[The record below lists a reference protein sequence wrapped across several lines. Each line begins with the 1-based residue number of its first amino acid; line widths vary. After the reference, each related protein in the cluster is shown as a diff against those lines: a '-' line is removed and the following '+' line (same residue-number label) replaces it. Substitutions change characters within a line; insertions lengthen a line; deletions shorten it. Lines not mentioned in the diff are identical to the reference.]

1 MFNKKTKYLVRTIR
15 GKNRYIVDYLRSKVS
30 IREEILT
37 IMDGFENAFVM
48 YDSNISETDLA
59 IVHKQLDEL
68 TYFLKKQDIPYEIIK
83 YKVEIKKNVLKQILT
98 SRKGEDAYSYMVSF
112 ILKKE
117 FFSKVVDLHLK
128 YNSNLRFGLN
138 FTNDNAM
145 QSRKDYIS
153 NLINDENRFDYYN
166 VDLFYNHQLRRLA
179 LFSPD
184 EERVIKLIDKIK
196 ER

>member
-1 MFNKKTKYLVRTIR
+1 MFNRKPKYLVRSIK
-15 GKNRYIVDYLRSKVS
+15 GKNRYIIDYLRSKES
-30 IREEILT
+30 IREDMLEI
-37 IMDGFENAFVM
+37 MSGFEDAFVM
-48 YDSNISETDLA
+48 YDSDISETDLE
-59 IVHKQLDEL
+59 IVQKQLDEL
-68 TYFLKKQDIPYEIIK
+68 TYFLKKNDIPYEIIK
-83 YKVEIKKNVLKQILT
+83 YKVEIKRNVLKQILT

-112 ILKKE
+112 IINQQ

-153 NLINDENRFDYYN
+153 NLINDDNRFDYYD

-179 LFSPD
+179 IYSHD
-184 EERVIKLIDKIK
+184 EEKAIKLIDKIK

>member
-1 MFNKKTKYLVRTIR
+1 MFNRKPKHLVRSIK
-15 GKNRYIVDYLRSKVS
+15 GMNRYIVDYLRSKAS
-30 IREEILT
+30 IREDMLT
-37 IMDGFENAFVM
+37 IMNNFDNAFVM

-59 IVHKQLDEL
+59 VVHKQLDEL
-68 TYFLKKQDIPYEIIK
+68 TYFLKKQDISYEIIK
-83 YKVEIKKNVLKQILT
+83 YKVEIKNNVLKQILT

-112 ILKKE
+112 ILTKE

-153 NLINDENRFDYYN
+153 NLINDENRFDYYD

-179 LFSPD
+179 LFSPN
-184 EERVIKLIDKIK
+184 EEKVMNLIDKIK

>member
-1 MFNKKTKYLVRTIR
+1 MFNKKPKFLVRSIR

-30 IREEILT
+30 IREDMLT
-37 IMDGFENAFVM
+37 IMDNFENAFVM
-48 YDSNISETDLA
+48 YDSNISETDLG

-145 QSRKDYIS
+145 QSRKNYIS
-153 NLINDENRFDYYN
+153 NLINDENRFDYYD

-184 EERVIKLIDKIK
+184 EEKVIKLIDKIK

>member
-1 MFNKKTKYLVRTIR
+1 MFNKKPKYLVRKIK
-15 GKNRYIVDYLRSKVS
+15 GKNRYIVDYLRSNGS
-30 IREEILT
+30 IRNDMLKIVN
-37 IMDGFENAFVM
+37 GFENAFVM

-68 TYFLKKQDIPYEIIK
+68 TYFLKKNDIPYEIIK
-83 YKVEIKKNVLKQILT
+83 YKVEIKRNVLKQILT

-112 ILKKE
+112 ILEKQY
-117 FFSKVVDLHLK
+117 FSKVIDLHLK

-138 FTNDNAM
+138 FINENDI

-153 NLINDENRFDYYN
+153 NLINDDNRFDYYD
-166 VDLFYNHQLRRLA
+166 VDLFYNHQLKRLA
-179 LFSPD
+179 MFSND
-184 EERVIKLIDKIK
+184 EEKTIELTEKIK

>member
-1 MFNKKTKYLVRTIR
+1 MFNKKPKYLVRLIK

-30 IREEILT
+30 IREQMLKL
-37 IMDGFENAFVM
+37 MDGFNNAFVM
-48 YDSNISETDLA
+48 YDSNISETDLG

-83 YKVEIKKNVLKQILT
+83 YKVEIKRDFLKQILT

-112 ILKKE
+112 ILDE
-117 FFSKVVDLHLK
+117 AFFPEVVDLHLK

-138 FTNDNAM
+138 FTNDSEI

-153 NLINDENRFDYYN
+153 NMINDDNRFEYYDI
-166 VDLFYNHQLRRLA
+166 DLFYNHQLKRIA
-179 LFSPD
+179 LFSHD
-184 EERVIKLIDKIK
+184 EEKVVELIDKIK
-196 ER
+196 ES

>member
-1 MFNKKTKYLVRTIR
+1 MFNKKTKYLVRTVR

-30 IREEILT
+30 IREDMLT
-37 IMDGFENAFVM
+37 IMDGFDNAFVM
-48 YDSNISETDLA
+48 YDSDISETELA

-68 TYFLKKQDIPYEIIK
+68 TYFLKNEDIPYEIIK

-98 SRKGEDAYSYMVSF
+98 SRKGEDAYSYKVSF
-112 ILKKE
+112 IIKKE
-117 FFSKVVDLHLK
+117 FFPKIIDFHLK

-153 NLINDENRFDYYN
+153 NLINDENRFDYYD

>member
-1 MFNKKTKYLVRTIR
+1 MFNKKPKFLVRSIR

-30 IREEILT
+30 IREEMLT
-37 IMDGFENAFVM
+37 IMDDFENAFVM

>member
-1 MFNKKTKYLVRTIR
+1 MFDKKPKYLVRNIK
-15 GKNRYIVDYLRSKVS
+15 GKNRYIVDYLRSNES
-30 IREEILT
+30 IRDDMLKIVN
-37 IMDGFENAFVM
+37 DFENAFVM

-68 TYFLKKQDIPYEIIK
+68 TYFLKKNDIPYEIIK
-83 YKVEIKKNVLKQILT
+83 YKVEIKRNVLKQILT

-112 ILKKE
+112 ILNKQ
-117 FFSKVVDLHLK
+117 FFSKVIDLHLK

-138 FTNDNAM
+138 FINENDI

-153 NLINDENRFDYYN
+153 NLINDDNRFDYYD
-166 VDLFYNHQLRRLA
+166 VDLFYNHQLKRLA
-179 LFSPD
+179 MFSND
-184 EERVIKLIDKIK
+184 EEKTIELTEKIK